1 MVLGSNRPKA
11 TREQAM
17 NITSPILTGAA
28 NAAELP
34 GSSVSSFLRA
44 FGAGSGLFGDAP
56 DGGLGIIM
64 SALAGIAAALAVAI
78 MLSVYFRSGY
88 RSRHDLVKHGLA
100 ASAVLVLLAFVI
112 SDMRN
117 AALAYLGLNPAKP
130 AVEFEIRLP
139 KAALAVA
146 TDTQVELLTDRNQKL
161 AKVQEALASTPD
173 GRSILRGTVTLDYR
187 TSERTMVLN
196 LPGQG
201 QSTFRLR
208 LPASPSRS
216 GQFGPWHLA
225 DGIVPAN
232 GGTVTSEL
240 HNAYA
245 IRYRVL

>member
-1 MVLGSNRPKA
+1 
-11 TREQAM
+11 M
-17 NITSPILTGAA
+17 NITSPILTGAGR
-28 NAAELP
+28 AAELP
-34 GSSVSSFLRA
+34 GDSVSSLLRT
-44 FGAGSGLFGDAP
+44 FGFSDSP

-78 MLSVYFRSGY
+78 VLSVYFRSGY
-88 RSRHDLVKHGLA
+88 RSRRDVFRHGLA
-100 ASAVLVLLAFVI
+100 ASAVLVLLAFAV

-139 KAALAVA
+139 KAALTTAA
-146 TDTQVELLTDRNQKL
+146 ETQVELLTDRNQKL
-161 AKVQEALASTPD
+161 AKVQEALASTDD

-187 TSERTMVLN
+187 TTERAIVLN
-196 LPGQG
+196 LPGRA

-208 LPASPSRS
+208 LPASPSHS
-216 GQFGPWHLA
+216 EQFGPWHLA

-232 GGTVTSEL
+232 GGTVTSEI
-240 HNAYA
+240 HDTFA